1 MAEMCGGYGG
11 PALEPMVVTVNS
23 DEVTVRELIE
33 KLREEMT
40 TTNKLMTQ
48 MQAFLFGPDIS
59 KPCDVMEPPKS
70 LREDISLLL
79 DLVNDTNKRAGIIV
93 HILGV

>member
-1 MAEMCGGYGG
+1 MGGGYGG

-23 DEVTVRELIE
+23 DDMTVRGLIE
-33 KLREEMT
+33 KLRDEMNV
-40 TTNKLMTQ
+40 TNKLVTQ
-48 MQAFLFGPDIS
+48 MQTFLLGPDIS
-59 KPCDVMEPPKS
+59 DTCNTREPPKN
-70 LREDISLLL
+70 LREDIGLLL